1 MAIHRPLSLGLRPGR
16 LEAIFDKQNGKYE
29 RIIDQ
34 VAAKT
39 KEVTGK
45 MNDDKTTGQRSGDG
59 HSNSLTDKLKGV
71 LNQFQKPKK

>member
-1 MAIHRPLSLGLRPGR
+1 MSEH
-16 LEAIFDKQNGKYE
+16 KQNGKYD

-34 VAAKT
+34 VAAKA